1 MSACAQPT
9 LTGQGGESNPAQ
21 GLPESR
27 GPGGSSPSLSI
38 LEAPGWVAPG
48 GRRRAC
54 ARRLPRDPRGFRGRG
69 SSQATAGTWIP
80 GVWTQ
85 GGNGCAAPHTLCSTA
100 WAHREALE
108 AEAQGV
114 PEAAPG
120 LTPVLCPLRPPGP
133 QDAYSEIAYLF
144 AEFFRDLDIVPSDII
159 AGLVLLRQRQ
169 RAKRNAVLDEV
180 RAWVSGPLPSP
191 LPVPPPQ
198 PLPPRPCS
206 PPRRPARPEVPP
218 QLRARGGRRPL
229 LRASRQAGLHSQTAP
244 VLQANNDI
252 LAFLSG
258 MPVTRNT
265 KYLDL
270 KNSVSHAAPSLSPSV
285 PSREAGSPEPIP
297 LPRSPGPGRAPARDL
312 GSLPPCDPCSCEG
325 TRAQPPLRAAWSR
338 GAIPVCP
345 AGPRTAPRVGLGR
358 VKGQVPPACPAY
370 SRIYS
375 SGPTAISTR
384 QDPPGRPLPPWGDGR
399 AGREAARGRARTH
412 GDALPRS
419 AIRGGS
425 RPALGR
431 LRLPR

>member
-1 MSACAQPT
+1 M
-9 LTGQGGESNPAQ
+9 
-21 GLPESR
+21 
-27 GPGGSSPSLSI
+27 PGGSPETRGAS
-38 LEAPGWVAPG
+38 EG
-48 GRRRAC
+48 G
-54 ARRLPRDPRGFRGRG
+54 
-69 SSQATAGTWIP
+69 
-80 GVWTQ
+80 
-85 GGNGCAAPHTLCSTA
+85 
-100 WAHREALE
+100 
-108 AEAQGV
+108 
-114 PEAAPG
+114 EAARP
-120 LTPVLCPLRPPGP
+120 PPGP
-133 QDAYSEIAYLF
+133 GFPESGHREEMAVPRPTHYAAQRGPTERPWRQRLRGSRRPPQASL
-144 AEFFRDLDIVPSDII
+144 LCSVPS
-159 AGLVLLRQRQ
+159 AR
-169 RAKRNAVLDEV
+169 RAPRTPTRKLPTSSLSFSGTLTSCPPTSSL
-180 RAWVSGPLPSP
+180 AWCCCASGSGPNATRCWTRCAPGSP
-191 LPVPPPQ
+191 DRCPRPRLPPQ

-375 SGPTAISTR
+375 SCPTAISTR